1 MLLSTRLAVYA
12 ILACTLLSPF
22 AWAQVRPVTAKIR
35 LPTPRQADSL
45 RRNYLAEQNRRTR
58 DPKLGWVPTE
68 RLNGI
73 RKKLIQS
80 AASSKR
86 QARAAAASDI
96 IWTERGPLGF
106 TGTLRTTLF
115 PFSDPTGR
123 SIWVGSTT
131 GGLWANSNIADPG
144 SNWVPFSDA
153 WDSNNL
159 SALANDPTN
168 DIVAYAATG
177 DPLGEGVGGG
187 IWRTAD
193 RGKTWL
199 RLSAT
204 IPSQTGTLLQA
215 AFSRI
220 AGITVTTTGLL
231 LAGTQ
236 GGVLRSFDQGRSW
249 QFLLAPQQ
257 RIGAQPVT
265 GGSDRV
271 SAIQMGP
278 DEFVYVAMANG
289 RLFRSNGPVATAWTE
304 ITPPAT
310 SPYTGL
316 RTELTIAASA
326 DGSDQTLYAAQIA
339 EDATFN
345 GYTLRWLKKS
355 TNSGQTWQSM
365 TRPVY
370 ADAPDLDVTLGFGDK
385 YFTLTASPDSARVVY
400 MTAYDQ
406 LYRSGDGGTTWSAG
420 QTIGRTTAFLPLPAQ
435 RIAWAADNQVYYAPT
450 QQLVSQGRN
459 ESQHNR
465 TRSFGGLDVAGVAMK
480 NTAGS
485 RYRLTGSVGEP
496 GLLETADIGNQG
508 STQLIYPAYPLRP
521 FIDQN
526 EPAVQVAATSNGGFL
541 TRNTN
546 DAIGWDYYSPDF
558 FASDYPDGGVDYD
571 SRSNTLFFWSG
582 AYRKATGIGTNPQ
595 LSLLDSGRLAR
606 PTCLKVGVAPNSL
619 FAATI
624 NSQLYRITG
633 TNQATPTL
641 TRIDGGTFPTG
652 STISGID
659 VGEADN
665 ELIVSLSNYGVQSIW
680 YTTNGGTTWTSKDLP
695 AYGLPDL
702 PVYAVLMNPT
712 NRQQVMLAT
721 ELGVWSTA
729 NITATN
735 PAWVLTNNPAPLVR
749 CKQLVYRASD
759 EHIAVVTNGRGVWE
773 SDIWASDP
781 PILVAGSLSTTALC
795 AGSTFPVNFTLTNT
809 PPSRVVVRLSNAAGD
824 FTEGPVIAAGSS
836 SPLSATV
843 PTSTSS
849 GTGYKI
855 RLEAA
860 EFSLTQPINA
870 PLRITNLTSSQ
881 AFILDKRQTLD
892 PRLAATR
899 YTSGYVC
906 PGDSAL
912 LRAYLPNQPTSVTA
926 TYRWALD
933 GQPIARQTSATLLAG
948 QTGTY
953 SFTASV
959 GSCTTI
965 NANDFLVISLA
976 SPTVS
981 VLNPTN
987 PDDGPI
993 CPGTPLPLGAS
1004 YVGQRATY
1012 QWFRNGTVL
1021 PGATSPVLSITT
1033 TGAYSY
1039 SLTFSAS
1046 GAGTCVATAPST
1058 YLPFSPAILPPVI
1071 AVANDVLPT
1080 LCGSEKLTLYAT
1092 SQPDSTTYQWLQDG
1106 RSLSGKTSSFVDVSQ
1121 AGIYRLQ
1128 IRRGTC
1134 LAVSDP
1140 IAVTANNQLSNG
1152 FYFYGSTTLCAGE
1165 KLVLY
1170 AKNTNHT
1177 LQWTKNNVPIS
1188 GATGFSYTVDAPG
1201 SYGLR
1206 YTSGSCSGTAVAIS
1220 VVFSQTLTPT
1230 LSLNEQCA
1238 SAELST
1244 RDFPR
1249 TGAVAFSWL
1258 RNGQQIAQGSQ
1269 TYQTVTTSGLY
1280 SVSVTNGVC
1289 GGLSKPVSVTIGQP
1303 AKPTIMAAGGLT
1315 RCPNSAVELQRV
1327 TGPYSYWKKNGVRL
1341 DGATLDE
1348 LVATETGVYSLV
1360 YEQGTCLTESAA
1372 LSVVVNQPASATV
1385 LGRPFI
1391 RSGQSA
1397 VLPIQ
1402 LSGIGPWS
1410 FSLAGG
1416 QSVVSTYQNPYS
1428 LTVTPSQT
1436 TSYSLVNLVNSCGAG
1451 MGAIVR
1457 VFVNGADV
1465 SLTSWV
1471 NKRYLQLGDSVT
1483 HFVRVTNAGPDVAE
1497 NLLFI
1502 NRLPSG
1508 LSYTGSLSANTG
1520 DSLRYAVGNVPV
1532 GESRTVSFRTRVN
1545 KRGTYLNAVEVIA
1558 CDTPDPDS
1566 QPNTGFADG
1575 EDDTALTD
1583 FRTTD
1588 TTRYVGVSPNP
1599 NGRLLPAVA
1608 GNQPAPVAN
1617 KADLSV
1623 LLSLSKRV
1631 AQVRDTIRVTML
1643 VQNQGGA
1650 STSLV
1655 QTGLTLP
1662 NGTYS
1667 LDKTTWKA
1675 AGTTLTID
1683 IGQINANATISR
1695 TVYWLPAT
1703 SDTCRVEVT
1712 RSAVADPD
1720 STPNN
1725 RSTRP
1730 GEDDEA
1736 SADIRVN
1743 R

>member
-1 MLLSTRLAVYA
+1 MLLYTRLGVYA
-12 ILACTLLSPF
+12 ILICTLLSLS
-22 AWAQVRPVTAKIR
+22 AWAQVRPITAKIR
-35 LPTPRQADSL
+35 LLTPRQADSL
-45 RRNYLAEQNRRTR
+45 RRNFLAEQNRRTR
-58 DPKLGWVPTE
+58 DPKLGRVPTE
-68 RLNGI
+68 RLTAI

-80 AASSKR
+80 SASTQR
-86 QARAAAASDI
+86 QARAAVPDV

-123 SIWVGSTT
+123 SVWVGSTT

-144 SNWVPFSDA
+144 SNWAPFSDA
-153 WDSNNL
+153 WDSKNL

-193 RGKTWL
+193 KGKTWL

-236 GGVLRSFDQGRSW
+236 GGVLRSFDQGRTW

-271 SAIQMGP
+271 SAIQTGP

-289 RLFRSNGPVATAWTE
+289 RLFRSNGPAATAWTE

-310 SPYTGL
+310 TPYTGF
-316 RTELTIAASA
+316 RTELAIAASA
-326 DGSDQTLYAAQIA
+326 DGSEQTLYAAQIA

-355 TNSGQTWQSM
+355 TNNGQTWQSI

-370 ADAPDLDVTLGFGDK
+370 AAAPDLDVTLGFGDK
-385 YFTLTASPDSARVVY
+385 YFTLTASPDSAQVVY

-406 LYRSGDGGTTWSAG
+406 LYRSGNGGATWSEG
-420 QTIGRTTAFLPLPAQ
+420 QTIGRTTAFLPLPGQ
-435 RIAWAADNQVYYAPT
+435 RTAWAADNQVYYATT
-450 QQLVSQGRN
+450 QQLVTQGRN
-459 ESQHNR
+459 ETQHNR
-465 TRSFGGLDVAGVAMK
+465 TQGFGGLDVAGVAMK
-480 NTAGS
+480 NIVGS
-485 RYRLTGSVGEP
+485 RYRLTGSLGEP

-526 EPAVQVAATSNGGFL
+526 EPTVQIAATSNGGFL

-595 LSLLDSGRLAR
+595 IALLDSGRLAR

-624 NSQLYRITG
+624 NSQLYRLTS

-641 TRIDGGTFPTG
+641 TRIDGGTFPAG
-652 STISGID
+652 STISSID
-659 VGEADN
+659 VGATDN
-665 ELIVSLSNYGVQSIW
+665 ELLVTLSNYGVQSVW

-695 AYGLPDL
+695 AYGLPDM
-702 PVYAVLMNPT
+702 PVYAVLINPT

-729 NITATN
+729 NITAAN
-735 PAWVLTNNPAPLVR
+735 PAWVLTNNPAPLIR

-781 PILVAGSLSTTALC
+781 PILVAGALSTTALC
-795 AGSTFPVNFTLTNT
+795 AGSTFPVNFTLINT
-809 PPSRVVVRLSNAAGD
+809 PPSRVVIRLSNAAGD
-824 FTEGPVIAAGSS
+824 FSEGTVIAAGSS

-843 PTSTSS
+843 PVSLSS
-849 GTGYKI
+849 ATGYRI

-860 EFSLTQPINA
+860 EFSLTQPVNA
-870 PLRITNLTSSQ
+870 TLRITNLISSQ

-892 PRLAATR
+892 TRLAAAR
-899 YTSGYVC
+899 YTNGYVC

-912 LRAYLPNQPTSVTA
+912 LRAYLPNQPASVTA
-926 TYRWALD
+926 TYRWTID
-933 GQPIARQTSATLLAG
+933 GQPIASQTSATLLTG

-959 GSCTTI
+959 GSCTTTS
-965 NANDFLVISLA
+965 ANDLLVISLT

-981 VLNPTN
+981 VLNPAN

-993 CPGTPLPLGAS
+993 CPGTPLSLGVS
-1004 YVGQRATY
+1004 YVGQRAAY
-1012 QWFRNGTVL
+1012 QWFRNGAAL
-1021 PGATSPVLSITT
+1021 PGANSPVLSTT
-1033 TGAYSY
+1033 ATGSYSY

-1046 GAGTCVATAPST
+1046 GAGTCAATAPPT
-1058 YLPFSPAILPPVI
+1058 YLTFSRAILPPVI

-1080 LCGSEKLTLYAT
+1080 LCGSEKMSLYAT
-1092 SQPDSTTYQWLQDG
+1092 SQPDSTAYQWLQDG
-1106 RSLSGKTSSFVDVSQ
+1106 RSLTGKTSSFVDVSQ
-1121 AGIYRLQ
+1121 AGTYRLQ
-1128 IRRGTC
+1128 VRRGTC

-1140 IAVTANNQLSNG
+1140 IAVTANSQLSNG

-1165 KLVLY
+1165 TLVLY
-1170 AKNTNHT
+1170 AKNTNHA

-1188 GATGFSYTVDAPG
+1188 GATGFSYTIDTPG

-1206 YTSGSCSGTAVAIS
+1206 YTSGSCSGTAVGVSI
-1220 VVFSQTLTPT
+1220 VFSQTLAPT
-1230 LSLNEQCA
+1230 LSVNEQCT

-1249 TGAVAFSWL
+1249 TGTVMFSWL
-1258 RNGQQIAQGSQ
+1258 RNGQPIGQGSQ
-1269 TYQTVTTSGLY
+1269 TYQTVTESGVY

-1289 GGLSKPVSVTIGQP
+1289 GGLSKPISVSIGQP
-1303 AKPTIMAAGGLT
+1303 AKPTIMALGGLT

-1372 LSVVVNQPASATV
+1372 VSVVISQPASATV
-1385 LGRPFI
+1385 TGRPFI

-1402 LSGIGPWS
+1402 LSGIAPWS
-1410 FSLAGG
+1410 FSLVGG
-1416 QSVVSTYQNPYS
+1416 QGVVNTFQNPYS

-1436 TSYSLVNLVNSCGAG
+1436 TSYSLVNLTAGCGAG
-1451 MGAIVR
+1451 TGVVVR

-1483 HFVRVTNAGPDVAE
+1483 YFVRATNQGPDVAE
-1497 NLLFI
+1497 NLTFI

-1508 LSYTGSLSANTG
+1508 LTYVGSQSATTG
-1520 DSLRYAVGNVPV
+1520 DTLRYSIGNVPV
-1532 GESRTVSFRTRVN
+1532 GESRTVSFRTRIN
-1545 KRGTYLNAVEVIA
+1545 KRGTYLNAVEVIS

-1575 EDDTALTD
+1575 EDDTSLTD

-1588 TTRYVGVSPNP
+1588 TTRYVAVSPNP
-1599 NGRLLPAVA
+1599 NGRVLPTVA
-1608 GNQPAPVAN
+1608 GNQPVPVAN

-1623 LLSLSKRV
+1623 QLFLNKRV
-1631 AQVRDTIRVTML
+1631 SQVRDTIRVTLL

-1655 QTGLTLP
+1655 QTGLTIP

-1667 LDKTTWKA
+1667 LDKVTWKTA
-1675 AGTTLTID
+1675 NTTVTID
-1683 IGQINANATISR
+1683 IGQINANTTVSR
-1695 TVYWLPAT
+1695 TVYWLPSA
-1703 SDTCRVEVT
+1703 SDSCRVEVT
-1712 RSAVADPD
+1712 RSSVADPD

-1725 RSTRP
+1725 RNTRP

-1736 SADIRVN
+1736 SADVRLN